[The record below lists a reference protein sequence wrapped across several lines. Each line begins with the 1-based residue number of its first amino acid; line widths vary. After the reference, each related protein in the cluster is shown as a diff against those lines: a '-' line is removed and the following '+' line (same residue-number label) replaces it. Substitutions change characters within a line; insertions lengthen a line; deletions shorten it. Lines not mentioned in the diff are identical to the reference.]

1 MSSDGIGFGVEVFDY
16 GLCVNGDPSVY
27 ADHEFTVRVWVGQHM
42 YAIQRSYSAF
52 CLFDAQLR
60 RRYPRSKLPVLP
72 LIGKDMFRQMKL
84 GGGSKVAGAAEDI
97 KAAVSTIGATISVF
111 GNGGGGGLGSSSSTL
126 GGVDPPAG
134 LSFDRG
140 RDSAGRRS
148 IRRID
153 NSEVIQQKKMPLT
166 LYLQQLLAIPEILQ
180 SDTFMAFLDEEYKDG
195 EVPDDEKINA
205 SVSSIDL
212 LLADE
217 TPVQKRVLRQY
228 VIPFHVE
235 EGFIIVWK
243 FHTKNHD
250 IGFSVSFN
258 DTEIITYQRV
268 NSHVKPVNGLFEAPS
283 KGQVSITFDNTYSR
297 MHTKNLIYTVRVVEG
312 PEYEVAKE
320 MAIYR
325 AKEKSALLQQRS
337 LLHKALEERLGEL
350 IKSTGLTFN
359 SEEAAAARFRVRST
373 STWEG
378 EVSQLRDE
386 KKSLTHALEESIRAL
401 EVERNAFADSVG
413 RYEGAVAS
421 REVAEEELAQ
431 TRTELEQIRQDAL
444 EERERHAWAIQELQA
459 SRDCALDA
467 IDQARRE
474 MSEAKA
480 LKDQTKVVQSL
491 MTQLEQ
497 QKEENTKLAEQISRL
512 KAEKKVLK
520 TSYLQ
525 AKADGERLA
534 HERQIQASETDRLRE
549 ELRTSIDRLATAQE
563 KRQISID
570 RIEGGGGPAAPFV
583 TEGKTI
589 GGGLLAAYANDLS
602 EKLSKIGESVFRPQT
617 PIASNSSV
625 SSTHQLHQQQSQS
638 QSQSQ
643 YPPTLFVDNNFGF

>member
-1 MSSDGIGFGVEVFDY
+1 M
-16 GLCVNGDPSVY
+16 
-27 ADHEFTVRVWVGQHM
+27 
-42 YAIQRSYSAF
+42 
-52 CLFDAQLR
+52 
-60 RRYPRSKLPVLP
+60 
-72 LIGKDMFRQMKL
+72 
-84 GGGSKVAGAAEDI
+84 
-97 KAAVSTIGATISVF
+97 
-111 GNGGGGGLGSSSSTL
+111 
-126 GGVDPPAG
+126 
-134 LSFDRG
+134 
-140 RDSAGRRS
+140 
-148 IRRID
+148 
-153 NSEVIQQKKMPLT
+153 
-166 LYLQQLLAIPEILQ
+166 
-180 SDTFMAFLDEEYKDG
+180 
-195 EVPDDEKINA
+195 
-205 SVSSIDL
+205 
-212 LLADE
+212 
-217 TPVQKRVLRQY
+217 
-228 VIPFHVE
+228 
-235 EGFIIVWK
+235 
-243 FHTKNHD
+243 
-250 IGFSVSFN
+250 
-258 DTEIITYQRV
+258 
-268 NSHVKPVNGLFEAPS
+268 
-283 KGQVSITFDNTYSR
+283 
-297 MHTKNLIYTVRVVEG
+297 
-312 PEYEVAKE
+312 
-320 MAIYR
+320 
-325 AKEKSALLQQRS
+325 
-337 LLHKALEERLGEL
+337 
-350 IKSTGLTFN
+350 
-359 SEEAAAARFRVRST
+359 
-373 STWEG
+373 
-378 EVSQLRDE
+378 SQLRDE

-480 LKDQTKVVQSL
+480 LKDQTEVVQSL

-512 KAEKKVLK
+512 KAEKKILK

-625 SSTHQLHQQQSQS
+625 SSAHQLQQQQSQSQS